1 MNAAVAEYR
10 EAVEALA
17 LRISRSAGAIRVG
30 AEFDDLAQEG
40 LIQVWQSLGRGVTPA
55 ARIIE
60 LRMIDYI
67 RWLGTQIGHGRV
79 CTEENP
85 DDCPKH
91 VSYDTLLPL
100 DDFRVAESR

>member
-1 MNAAVAEYR
+1 MNAAVAGYR

-17 LRISRSAGAIRVG
+17 LRVSRNAGAIRVG
-30 AEFDDLAQEG
+30 AEFDDLVQEG
-40 LIQVWQSLGRGVTPA
+40 LIQVWQSLGRGVTPSA
-55 ARIIE
+55 VILE
-60 LRMIDYI
+60 NRMIDYVRYI
-67 RWLGTQIGHGRV
+67 GAQIGHARK

-91 VSYDTLLPL
+91 VSYETLLPL